1 MPTQINSQLELKWI
15 RNFLESEMQSETE
28 IAKPANNYHLLFK
41 LHDEMFMGLDSRK
54 FCDMFAAWK
63 FGKDFQLKEF

>member
-1 MPTQINSQLELKWI
+1 
-15 RNFLESEMQSETE
+15 MQTGTK

-41 LHDEMFMGLDSRK
+41 MYDEMFMGLDSRK
-54 FCDMFAAWK
+54 FCDMFAARK